1 VLPISTGRSL
11 RRVSLNVLLEAPD
24 VRALQRRL
32 RVLGRR
38 APGGAADIAPVRGA
52 VDVKCNLA
60 GHEVVARTAWRQ
72 VGPQPQRLTGFGAA
86 ATEMKAQTLM
96 R

>member
-1 VLPISTGRSL
+1 M
-11 RRVSLNVLLEAPD
+11 LLEAPD

-38 APGGAADIAPVRGA
+38 APGAAADIPPVRGA
-52 VDVKCNLA
+52 VDLKCNVT

-72 VGPQPQRLTGFGAA
+72 VSPPPPRWTSLGASA
-86 ATEMKAQTLM
+86 LGRT
-96 R
+96 